1 MSPFRPLGRSFWAA
15 GAAGLRP
22 APCAPRAVL
31 PTSDGLA
38 LVAFPHHQAGAL
50 RRLHTDYAALGPR

>member
-1 MSPFRPLGRSFWAA
+1 MSPFRPLGRSLWAA

-22 APCAPRAVL
+22 TPRAPRAAP

-38 LVAFPHHQAGAL
+38 LAAFPPHQAGAM

>member
-1 MSPFRPLGRSFWAA
+1 MSPFRPLGRSLWVA

-22 APCAPRAVL
+22 TQCAPRAAL

-38 LVAFPHHQAGAL
+38 LVAFSPQQAGAM
-50 RRLHTDYAALGPR
+50 RRLHSDCAVLGPR